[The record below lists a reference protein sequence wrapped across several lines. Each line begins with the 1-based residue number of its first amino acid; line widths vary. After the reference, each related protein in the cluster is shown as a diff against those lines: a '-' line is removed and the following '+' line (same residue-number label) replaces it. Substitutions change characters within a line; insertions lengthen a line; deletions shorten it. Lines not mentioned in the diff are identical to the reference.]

1 MTWSF
6 WYLIWVRILK
16 TAHFLKMVILRSL
29 AYPCPK
35 LITPAGFGDINT
47 QHLLWISKT
56 NAELLNL
63 PDQNNEFYI
72 EILKSHGVKKN
83 RKKKNRNGKAYCFPS
98 NALKCTIWTCTV
110 YPAFTQ
116 PNTSLKRKSL
126 ISNKVQKQPPQVFCD
141 KRCS

>member
-35 LITPAGFGDINT
+35 LITPAGCGDINT

-72 EILKSHGVKKN
+72 EILKKN